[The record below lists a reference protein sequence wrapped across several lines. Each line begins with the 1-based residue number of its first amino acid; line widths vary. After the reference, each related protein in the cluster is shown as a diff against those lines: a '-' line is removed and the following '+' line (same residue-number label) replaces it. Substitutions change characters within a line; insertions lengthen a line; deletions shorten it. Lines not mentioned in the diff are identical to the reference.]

1 MALTQDTL
9 ISYLITSIEP
19 DDAIEPETELFSSG
33 LLDSV
38 LMMNLIMFLEEQ
50 SGIQVRPEDVTL
62 ENFDTPAR
70 IIQYTEGAS

>member
-1 MALTQDTL
+1 MTLTQDAL
-9 ISYLITSIEP
+9 ISYLTNSIEP
-19 DDAIEPETELFSSG
+19 EDAIEPETELFSSG

-50 SGIQVRPEDVTL
+50 NGIQVRPEDVTL

-70 IIQYTEGAS
+70 IIQYAEGAS